1 MPALLVVRR
10 GLWRHH
16 DGGIRL
22 TLFDDAMISMSYA
35 RTLAEGAGLVWYPG
49 APRVEGITNLGWTLF
64 MAGLHRL
71 GPAPNAVVGVVVLTG
86 LALVW
91 AAALVARHLARS
103 LVGPGAQT
111 DFLVVVVVA
120 ANFPLLYWSLR
131 GMEVGAVT
139 LVVLLTVS
147 LVWAATDDPA
157 SPARLAALAAVGALG
172 VFIRTDVLVVSAAAS
187 AWVVWARP
195 PRRVAL
201 LGALVGGPA
210 AALAATT
217 LFRLSYY
224 GHPLPNTY
232 YLKVEGIGLATRLVR
247 GAAAAAV
254 AGVTSL
260 VPLLVVLIL
269 FGPHLPQRL
278 RRFLGL
284 CVTVAG
290 GLVAY
295 SVYVG
300 GDAWEGFLFPNRY
313 LTPAVVVLSVAA
325 VVTLLAVASPQG
337 EQLRLVLPGVVGW
350 LVVAPLGAIV
360 VGWGMAGWGVGGLES
375 DLRPPFLVAAVAVTA
390 AVAGWWWWV
399 RSARPGS
406 ARASDRAVATGLV
419 ISCLVVFAVR
429 IPHVI
434 VGEDG
439 VIFARV
445 GAQLA
450 EVTRPSAVVAVSGA
464 GGSQYFSRRPMVDL
478 LGKSDPV
485 IAMAP
490 PASPTFIPGHD
501 KYDLEDSIRRW
512 RPDAIA
518 DIGFEY
524 DPALLHRLGYEPMAR
539 ADGSRPLVGFER
551 VRGERVIWVRSDS
564 PLIRRSELRPLRP

>member
-1 MPALLVVRR
+1 M
-10 GLWRHH
+10 
-16 DGGIRL
+16 

-71 GPAPNAVVGVVVLTG
+71 GLPPNAVVAAVAVTG

-91 AAALVARHLARS
+91 AAALVARQLARS
-103 LVGPGAQT
+103 LLEPET
-111 DFLVVVVVA
+111 RPDFLVVVVVA
-120 ANFPLLYWSLR
+120 SSFPLLYWSLR

-139 LVVLLTVS
+139 MVVLLTVS
-147 LVWAATDDPA
+147 LVWAATEDPA
-157 SPARLAALAAVGALG
+157 SATRLAALAAVGALG
-172 VFIRTDVLVVSAAAS
+172 VFIRTDVVVVSAAAA
-187 AWVVWARP
+187 AWVLWARP
-195 PRRVAL
+195 PRRAAL
-201 LGALVGGPA
+201 LGALLGGPT

-217 LFRLSYY
+217 LFRLGYY
-224 GHPLPNTY
+224 GHPFPNTY
-232 YLKVEGIGLATRLVR
+232 YLKVKGIGLDTRLIR
-247 GAAAAAV
+247 GVATTAV

-260 VPLLVVLIL
+260 VPLLVILIL
-269 FGPHLPQRL
+269 LGPLVPQRL

-300 GDAWEGFLFPNRY
+300 GDAWEGFLFSNRY
-313 LTPAVVVLSVAA
+313 LTPAVAVLSVAA
-325 VVTLLAVASPQG
+325 VVTLLAAASLQG
-337 EQLRLVLPGVVGW
+337 EHLRAGLAVVVGW
-350 LVVAPLGAIV
+350 LVVAPLGAIML
-360 VGWGMAGWGVGGLES
+360 GWGAAGWGVGGLES

-419 ISCLVVFAVR
+419 ITCLVVFAVR
-429 IPHVI
+429 IPHVL

-439 VIFARV
+439 VVFARV

-450 EVTRPSAVVAVSGA
+450 EVTRPGALVAVSGA
-464 GGSQYFSRRPMVDL
+464 GGSQYFSQRPMVDL

-501 KYDLEDSIRRW
+501 KYDLEGSIRRW

-518 DIGFEY
+518 DIGFDY
-524 DPALLHRLGYEPMAR
+524 DPALLHRLEYEPMAR

-551 VRGERVIWVRSDS
+551 VRGERVIWVRADS
-564 PLIRRSELRPLRP
+564 PRIRRSELRPLRP